1 MTLHTPPTP
10 APAPR
15 SSVPVDE
22 PLGWLLSKFVERVTG
37 VNGALLVSRD
47 GLKMAAAGLGPDQ
60 ADKAAAWTAGLH
72 SLARSAGSISGSASG
87 GFRQAIVEDDGVLV
101 FVMSA
106 DHAVGEQA
114 GDRTAL
120 VGSVLGVLASPG
132 ADPNTVGFEMSL
144 LVKSV
149 ADHLV
154 TATRN
159 AEPTDG
165 VR

>member
-10 APAPR
+10 T
-15 SSVPVDE
+15 SSVPIDE
-22 PLGWLLSKFVERVTG
+22 RLGWLLSKFVERVTG

-47 GLKMAAAGLGPDQ
+47 GLKMAVSGLGTDQ
-60 ADKAAAWTAGLH
+60 ADKAAAWTASLH
-72 SLARSAGSISGSASG
+72 SLARSAGSVSGSASG
-87 GFRQAIVEDDGVLV
+87 RFRQAIVEDDGVLV

-106 DHAVGEQA
+106 DHAIAGQA

-159 AEPTDG
+159 GERTDG
-165 VR
+165 GR